1 MIEKLKQHRLLFI
14 VLIIGIGLFFL
25 YLRIQPHLTYSFSS
39 LFDGSKYIK
48 VYDYFAQTTDD
59 YNVIFPIN
67 TRILAPY
74 ISSLLPF
81 DDPIKNFNSLNI
93 IFALLSILAIYIL
106 WQHLKISSGHIMTGF
121 FWLLIHWVG
130 IIRHNIFDPIT
141 VDVPLYFFQTLLL
154 IIILKRQY
162 FWLILLGPLA
172 TIQKESFPVLL
183 IVALLVSLFEDYR
196 EKSNYKN
203 SMIIGLSLVMSIA
216 AKTIVA
222 YYFPPSDPGKNSII
236 VILFHM
242 KETLVNPFRFIR
254 WIVAVFTAYGP
265 LLILA
270 IWASIKCKTMLK
282 GNRYII
288 FLSLTYLF
296 LSHLA
301 GGDMTRIAFLG
312 FPFIMT
318 WILIKLENTGGFMFK
333 AAFIAGI
340 PLLKIL
346 GTMPDPAILGWDKFY
361 NWFPGYANPI
371 IIFLWLAYLAL
382 CLVMFRIIDK
392 KLARLS

>member
-1 MIEKLKQHRLLFI
+1 MNEKLKQHRLLFI
-14 VLIIGIGLFFL
+14 VLIISIGLFFL
-25 YLRIQPHLTYSFSS
+25 YLKIQPHLTYSFSS

-48 VYDYFAQTTDD
+48 VYDYFAQTTDE

-67 TRILAPY
+67 TRILVPFL
-74 ISSLLPF
+74 SSLLPF
-81 DDPIKNFNSLNI
+81 DDTIKNFNCLNI
-93 IFALLSILAIYIL
+93 IFTLLSILSIYIL
-106 WQHLKISSGHIMTGF
+106 WKHLRISSGHIMTGF

-130 IIRHNIFDPIT
+130 IIRQNIFDPIT

-154 IIILKRQY
+154 IILLKRQY
-162 FWLILLGPLA
+162 LWLVLLGPLA
-172 TIQKESFPVLL
+172 TIQKESFPALL
-183 IVALLVSLFEDYR
+183 IVALIISLYEDYR
-196 EKSNYKN
+196 GKSNYKN

-216 AKTIVA
+216 AKIIVA

-270 IWASIKCKTMLK
+270 IWAGIKSRALLY

-296 LSHLA
+296 LSHFA

-318 WILIKLENTGGFMFK
+318 WILIKLENTGGFIFK
-333 AAFIAGI
+333 AAFVAGI

-346 GTMPDPAILGWDKFY
+346 GTLSDPAVHGWDKFY

-371 IIFLWLAYLAL
+371 IILLWLAYLVL
-382 CLVMFRIIDK
+382 CLVMFRIIDR
-392 KLARLS
+392 KLAKLP

>member
-14 VLIIGIGLFFL
+14 VLIISIALFFL
-25 YLRIQPHLTYSFSS
+25 YLKIQPHLTYSFSD

-48 VYDYFAQTTDD
+48 VYNFFAQITDEYD
-59 YNVIFPIN
+59 VAFPIN
-67 TRILAPY
+67 SRILVPF
-74 ISSLLPF
+74 LTTLFPF
-81 DDPIKNFNSLNI
+81 DHPIDNFNSFNLLFI
-93 IFALLSILAIYIL
+93 ILSILAIYKL
-106 WQHLKISSGHIMTGF
+106 WRNLNISSGHIMTGF

-141 VDVPLYFFQTLLL
+141 VDIPLYFFQAILL
-154 IIILKRQY
+154 IVILQRRY
-162 FWLILLGPLA
+162 IWLILLGPIA
-172 TIQKESFPVLL
+172 TIQKESFPALLIIVLL
-183 IVALLVSLFEDYR
+183 VALFEDY
-196 EKSNYKN
+196 KGKTDYKA
-203 SMIIGLSLVMSIA
+203 SIIIGLSLILSIA
-216 AKTIVA
+216 AKTIA
-222 YYFPPSDPGKNSII
+222 TYYFPPSDPGKNSII

-242 KETLVNPFRFIR
+242 KETLINPFRFVR

-270 IWASIKCKTMLK
+270 FWAAIKSKTLTQ

-296 LSHLA
+296 LSHSA

-312 FPFIMT
+312 YPFIMT

-333 AAFIAGI
+333 AALIAGI

-346 GTMPDPAILGWDKFY
+346 GTLSDPAVHGWDKFY

-371 IIFLWLAYLAL
+371 IIFLWLAYIIL
-382 CLVMFRIIDK
+382 CLVMFRTIDR
-392 KLARLS
+392 KLAKLP

>member
-14 VLIIGIGLFFL
+14 VLIISIGLFFL
-25 YLRIQPHLTYSFSS
+25 YLTIQPHLTYSFST
-39 LFDGSKYIK
+39 LFDGSKYLKI
-48 VYDYFAQTTDD
+48 YNFFAQGTDD
-59 YNVIFPIN
+59 YDVIFPFN
-67 TRILAPY
+67 TRILVPY
-74 ISSLLPF
+74 ISYLLSF
-81 DDPIKNFNSLNI
+81 DDPIKNFSALNL
-93 IFALLSILAIYIL
+93 IFTILSILSIYIL
-106 WQHLKISSGHIMTGF
+106 WKQLNISSGHIMTGF

-130 IIRHNIFDPIT
+130 IIRHNIFDPIS
-141 VDVPLYFFQTLLL
+141 VDVPLYFFQALLL

-162 FWLILLGPLA
+162 IWLILLGPLA
-172 TIQKESFPVLL
+172 TIQKESFPALL

-203 SMIIGLSLVMSIA
+203 SIIIGLSLIMSFA
-216 AKTIVA
+216 VKAIVA
-222 YYFPPSDPGKNSII
+222 HYFPPSDPGKNSII

-242 KETLVNPFRFIR
+242 KETMVNPFRFIR

-270 IWASIKCKTMLK
+270 IWVGIKSRTMLQ

-296 LSHLA
+296 LSHSA

-318 WILIKLENTGGFMFK
+318 WILVKLENTGGFMFK
-333 AAFIAGI
+333 AAFITGI

-346 GTMPDPAILGWDKFY
+346 STMPDPAVYGWDKFY

-371 IIFLWLAYLAL
+371 IIFLWLAYLTL
-382 CLVMFRIIDK
+382 CVVVFRIIDR
-392 KLARLS
+392 KLARLP